1 MINVVAVRPGADF
14 IAIAHPP
21 PVTDELVADGV
32 MQRVPARTCI
42 SIASWFVLLR
52 NLVVAG
58 DDVIVSI
65 QSSSL
70 KEERSQLY

>member
-32 MQRVPARTCI
+32 MQRVPARI